1 MNRIIKKIPLL
12 SIGLMAFVCTM
23 SACSGKASASSST
36 PSDTIVIP
44 IEHEYSK
51 ATIDGIEYKLDHST
65 HTAEVLC
72 AQDINIAVLKI
83 KEKIK
88 YNSEFYIVTSI
99 GNSAFMLSR
108 KLTTV
113 ILPNSILE
121 IGVSAFCMC
130 EKLKSV
136 VLPNSVKKVG
146 GDAFAFCDNLNEI
159 VHNNRIFAHLPQS
172 YKGAY
177 SVPNGIE
184 IIADGAFC
192 GCEQLTSATI
202 PNSVKHIDGLAFMS
216 CNNLSTP
223 VYNDQLF
230 AYLPSCWQGEFSI
243 PDGIESIAS
252 TAFFHA
258 DKITKIIF
266 PKSIKGIDAN
276 DYYINNAFLNC
287 SLLRSFDVH
296 PENQHFSSI
305 DGMLYNKKGTKL
317 IKVPNAKYG
326 KVVILENVTVIDTFA
341 FANTTHLNYIEVES
355 GNQCYSSS
363 LDGVLFNK
371 NKSSLVACPGG
382 KQNSYIIPDGVKV
395 IESGAFAYSNLST
408 IVIPNSV
415 TSIKRHA
422 FRNCDKL
429 STLKIPQSVVS
440 IEEEAFWGNNDLTLI
455 LPESLRGKV
464 DVWAEDKVIYY

>member
-1 MNRIIKKIPLL
+1 
-12 SIGLMAFVCTM
+12 M
-23 SACSGKASASSST
+23 SACSGKASVSSLTS
-36 PSDTIVIP
+36 SDTIEIP

-51 ATIDGIEYKLDHST
+51 ATIEGIEYKFDHSA
-65 HTAEVLC
+65 HTAEVLSL
-72 AQDINIAVLKI
+72 QNVNITVLKI
-83 KEKIK
+83 TEKIK
-88 YNSEFYIVTSI
+88 YNNEWYNVTRI
-99 GNSAFMLSR
+99 GNMAF
-108 KLTTV
+108 KQCYELTTV

-121 IGVSAFCMC
+121 IGTCAFIFCNN
-130 EKLKSV
+130 LKSV

-146 GDAFAFCDNLNEI
+146 GDVFSYCENLNEI
-159 VHNNRIFAHLPQS
+159 VHNNHIFAHLPQS

-184 IIADGAFC
+184 IIVDGAFYKC
-192 GCEQLTSATI
+192 DQLTSVTI
-202 PNSVKHIDGLAFMS
+202 PNSVKHIDGMAFS
-216 CNNLSTP
+216 CCNNLSAP
-223 VYNDQLF
+223 VYNDHLF
-230 AYLPSCWQGEFSI
+230 AYLPSCWRGEFSI
-243 PDGIESIAS
+243 PEGIENIAS
-252 TAFFHA
+252 MAFFSA
-258 DKITKIIF
+258 DKMTKLVF
-266 PKSIKGIDAN
+266 PKSVKGIDAN
-276 DYYINNAFLNC
+276 DYYFNDVFLDC
-287 SLLRSFDVH
+287 SSLRSFDVH
-296 PENQHFSSI
+296 PENQYFSSI

-326 KVVILENVTVIDTFA
+326 KVVILEDVTVIDTFA

-371 NKSSLVACPGG
+371 SKSSLVACPGG
-382 KQNSYIIPDGVKV
+382 KQNSYIIPDGVEV
-395 IESGAFAYSNLST
+395 IESGAFAFSNLST

-440 IEEEAFWGNNDLTLI
+440 IEEEAFWGDSDLTLI